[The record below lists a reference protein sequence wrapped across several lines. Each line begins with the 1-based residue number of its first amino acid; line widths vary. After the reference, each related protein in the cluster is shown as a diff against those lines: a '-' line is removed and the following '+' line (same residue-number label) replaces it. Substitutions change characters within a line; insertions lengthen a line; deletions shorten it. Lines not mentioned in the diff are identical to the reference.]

1 MSELFFVAIRVHG
14 SLDVVVTARGED
26 EDAVIAAHELAMAGR
41 PKSSAGGSTSAM
53 SMPMCARPRLARP

>member
-41 PKSSAGGSTSAM
+41 PKSSAGVLLSAM